1 MVNEITK
8 NISES
13 INKRINDAR
22 GDMILMS
29 DGEKNIAIPADTFD
43 PKYANDEYIKDLVG
57 NLADWIIYL
66 NNNLATLGSEISSI
80 KNKLNHNKEI

>member
-1 MVNEITK
+1 MTK
-8 NISES
+8 NISER
-13 INKRINDAR
+13 INERINDAR

-57 NLADWIIYL
+57 NLEDWIIYL
-66 NNNLATLGSEISSI
+66 NNNLAMLGAEITSI
-80 KNKLNHNKEI
+80 KKQLNQDKKE